1 MVPAKSASQA
11 ANGRNL
17 TSYKHQA
24 RWGQLSAPHY
34 HGGSRSELKL
44 GKCWSALTD
53 VIYIWRSLM
62 GFLGGLKSRP
72 WPLTFTFH
80 RPDRGNCRQQ
90 VATILHTYTLSV
102 IQSSLQSLD
111 LRQSSLQSLDLQRG
125 RRRIAVTGPWQERE
139 NLLLSNNFIYVLLQL
154 KPLESWE
161 ELGRDFDIIF
171 ANNPTFIFDD
181 NERGTDNW
189 A

>member
-90 VATILHTYTLSV
+90 VATILHTYTLFTDV
-102 IQSSLQSLD
+102 LYSLCP
-111 LRQSSLQSLDLQRG
+111 LQIFHMCDEDG
-125 RRRIAVTGPWQERE
+125 RRIPYMCANETSFNQKFRVCDWNYNVDCASSPDW
-139 NLLLSNNFIYVLLQL
+139 
-154 KPLESWE
+154 WE
-161 ELGRDFDIIF
+161 I
-171 ANNPTFIFDD
+171 
-181 NERGTDNW
+181 
-189 A
+189 

>member
-139 NLLLSNNFIYVLLQL
+139 NLLLSTISFMFYCSLN
-154 KPLESWE
+154 PWSP
-161 ELGRDFDIIF
+161 GR
-171 ANNPTFIFDD
+171 N
-181 NERGTDNW
+181 
-189 A
+189 